1 MHDDASQQRASR
13 LTGIAL
19 MCAAVACF
27 AMLDTTAKYLNLYM
41 NTLQIVWARYTGA
54 FLFPFIVSNP
64 WTTPGLMRTTR
75 PVLQIGR
82 SMLLLGSTLCNFA
95 ALRYLQLD
103 EAIALVFSTPF
114 FVAALSGPMLGEW
127 VRWRRWA
134 AIAVGFVGVLVVTRP
149 GAGSFHPA
157 ALLSL
162 SAAVFYALYSIIT
175 RILARTDSNG
185 TTLFYSNIVGAL
197 VLLPV
202 VPFVWTTPS
211 EPIVIA
217 LMVASGAMGS
227 SGHYFLIAA
236 HRLAPAAVLSPFIY
250 TEIVLV
256 IVLGYLVFG
265 DLPNRWTI
273 TGAAIV
279 VASGLYI
286 LHRER
291 KVGRTRRISPRE
303 GRGTGGNVRF
313 RSSASNYRGR
323 SANTRC
329 VGLPGKATFRCGRSR
344 LSFQRPMSRWS

>member
-1 MHDDASQQRASR
+1 MHDASQERVSR

-19 MCAAVACF
+19 MCGAVACF

-41 NTLQIVWARYTGA
+41 STLQVVWARYTGA

-64 WTTPGLMRTTR
+64 WTRPGLARTTR
-75 PVLQIGR
+75 PVLQLVR
-82 SMLLLGSTLCNFA
+82 SVLLLGSTMCNFA

-114 FVAALSGPMLGEW
+114 FVAELSGPMLGEW

-134 AIAVGFVGVLVVTRP
+134 AIAVGFVGVLVVVRP
-149 GAGSFHPA
+149 GPGTFQPA

-162 SAAVFYALYSIIT
+162 SAALFYALYSITT

-185 TTLFYSNIVGAL
+185 TNLFYSNIVGA
-197 VLLPV
+197 VALLPV

-211 EPIVIA
+211 DPLVIA
-217 LMVASGAMGS
+217 LMVVTGAMGS
-227 SGHYFLIAA
+227 FGHYLLIAA

-256 IVLGYLVFG
+256 IMLGFLVFG
-265 DLPNRWTI
+265 DLPNRFTLA
-273 TGAAIV
+273 GAAIV
-279 VASGLYI
+279 VVSGLYL

-291 KVGRTRRISPRE
+291 LVRRKP
-303 GRGTGGNVRF
+303 
-313 RSSASNYRGR
+313 
-323 SANTRC
+323 
-329 VGLPGKATFRCGRSR
+329 
-344 LSFQRPMSRWS
+344 

>member
-1 MHDDASQQRASR
+1 MHDASQERVSR

-19 MCAAVACF
+19 MCGAVACF

-41 NTLQIVWARYTGA
+41 STLQVVWARYTGA

-64 WTTPGLMRTTR
+64 WTRPGLARTTR
-75 PVLQIGR
+75 PVLQLVR
-82 SMLLLGSTLCNFA
+82 SVLLLGSTMCNFA

-134 AIAVGFVGVLVVTRP
+134 AIAVGFVGVLVVVRP
-149 GAGSFHPA
+149 GPGTFQPA

-162 SAAVFYALYSIIT
+162 SAALFYALYSITT

-185 TTLFYSNIVGAL
+185 TTLFYSNIVGA
-197 VLLPV
+197 VALLPV

-211 EPIVIA
+211 DPLVIA
-217 LMVASGAMGS
+217 LMVATGAMGS
-227 SGHYFLIAA
+227 FGHYLLIAA

-256 IVLGYLVFG
+256 IMLGFLVFG
-265 DLPNRWTI
+265 DLPNRFTLA
-273 TGAAIV
+273 GAAIV
-279 VASGLYI
+279 VVSGLYL
-286 LHRER
+286 LHRETIVR
-291 KVGRTRRISPRE
+291 RT
-303 GRGTGGNVRF
+303 T
-313 RSSASNYRGR
+313 
-323 SANTRC
+323 
-329 VGLPGKATFRCGRSR
+329 
-344 LSFQRPMSRWS
+344 